1 MYTFEQIQQLISQGF
16 TPEFIMSQVPSP
28 AVSGQAPEP
37 VPAPAPVIV
46 PDKVPEPVPATE
58 PVPEPVP
65 APAPA
70 PEPPKVDASN
80 AQVLQAIEKL
90 TQAVQANA
98 LANAQNKVPQ
108 TMTDE
113 EAIAQILNPFTHKP
127 ITEKGV

>member
-16 TPEFIMSQVPSP
+16 TPEFIMSQVLNT

-37 VPAPAPVIV
+37 VPAPAP
-46 PDKVPEPVPATE
+46 
-58 PVPEPVP
+58 
-65 APAPA
+65 A
-70 PEPPKVDASN
+70 PEPPKADASN

-113 EAIAQILNPFTHKP
+113 EAMAQILNPFTHKP

>member
-46 PDKVPEPVPATE
+46 PDKVPEPVPA
-58 PVPEPVP
+58 PAPAPEPVP
-65 APAPA
+65 APAT
-70 PEPPKVDASN
+70 EPPKADASN

-113 EAIAQILNPFTHKP
+113 EAMAQILNPFTHKP

>member
-28 AVSGQAPEP
+28 VVSGQAPEP

-46 PDKVPEPVPATE
+46 PDKVPEPVPAPE

-70 PEPPKVDASN
+70 PEPPKADASN

-98 LANAQNKVPQ
+98 LANAQNKVPHI
-108 TMTDE
+108 MTDE
-113 EAIAQILNPFTHKP
+113 EAMAQILNPFTHKP
-127 ITEKGV
+127 IMEKGV

>member
-46 PDKVPEPVPATE
+46 PDKVPEPVPVPEPE

-65 APAPA
+65 VPA

>member
-46 PDKVPEPVPATE
+46 PDKVPEPVPAPE

-70 PEPPKVDASN
+70 PEPPKADASN

-113 EAIAQILNPFTHKP
+113 EAMAQILNPFTHKP

>member
-16 TPEFIMSQVPSP
+16 TPEFIMSQVPNT

-46 PDKVPEPVPATE
+46 PDKVPEPVPAPE
-58 PVPEPVP
+58 PVPVPEPVP
-65 APAPA
+65 APAP
-70 PEPPKVDASN
+70 EPPKADASN

-113 EAIAQILNPFTHKP
+113 EAMAQILNPFTHKP